1 MRKID
6 KSLNIAKANLL
17 SEQRYLTSKGIIRES
32 VENDGADGDETDM
45 INYIKSLGGLKEEP
59 LNELSPE
66 LKQRAFDSALMKL
79 VN

>member
-32 VENDGADGDETDM
+32 V
-45 INYIKSLGGLKEEP
+45 
-59 LNELSPE
+59 
-66 LKQRAFDSALMKL
+66 
-79 VN
+79 

>member
-1 MRKID
+1 
-6 KSLNIAKANLL
+6 
-17 SEQRYLTSKGIIRES
+17 
-32 VENDGADGDETDM
+32 M
-45 INYIKSLGGLKEEP
+45 IYIKSLGGLKEEP